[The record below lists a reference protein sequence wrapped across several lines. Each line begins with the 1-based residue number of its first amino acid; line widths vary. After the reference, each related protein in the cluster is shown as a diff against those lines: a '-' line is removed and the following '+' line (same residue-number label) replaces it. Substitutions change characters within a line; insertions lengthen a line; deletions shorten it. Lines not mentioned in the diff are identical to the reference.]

1 MGRRS
6 RARDREQERVAA
18 STAEARLAAEPAPE
32 RRRSWARALNPLK
45 FRRLTRSRA
54 RAGAIGFGVLALVFV
69 MLGRAL
75 DDVAWY
81 SSAVLLALLAVV
93 WGLTSLLLGNEDP
106 SS

>member
-6 RARDREQERVAA
+6 RARERQQVAV
-18 STAEARLAAEPAPE
+18 TAAAAEPAPE
-32 RRRSWARALNPLK
+32 RRSRLRALNPFK
-45 FRRLTRSRA
+45 FGRLTRSRA
-54 RAGAIGFGVLALVFV
+54 RAGAVGFGVLALAC
-69 MLGRAL
+69 MLLGRAL

-93 WGLTSLLLGNEDP
+93 WGLTSILLGKDDP

>member
-6 RARDREQERVAA
+6 RAREREQVVASA
-18 STAEARLAAEPAPE
+18 AAAAEPAPE
-32 RRRSWARALNPLK
+32 RRRSWLRALNPFK

-54 RAGAIGFGVLALVFV
+54 RAGAIGFGVLALVFMV
-69 MLGRAL
+69 LGRVL

-81 SSAVLLALLAVV
+81 SSAVLLAILAVV
-93 WGLTSLLLGNEDP
+93 WGLTSTLLGKDDP

>member
-1 MGRRS
+1 MGRRT
-6 RARDREQERVAA
+6 RARERDQERVAA
-18 STAEARLAAEPAPE
+18 SLEAARSEAAPAPE
-32 RRRSWARALNPLK
+32 RRSWLRTLNPFK

-54 RAGAIGFGVLALVFV
+54 RAGAIGFGVAAIVFMV
-69 MLGRAL
+69 LGRTL

-93 WGLTSLLLGNEDP
+93 WGLTSLLLGKDDP

>member
-6 RARDREQERVAA
+6 RAREREQVAA
-18 STAEARLAAEPAPE
+18 SAAAAATEPAPE
-32 RRRSWARALNPLK
+32 RRRWLRTLNPFK

-54 RAGAIGFGVLALVFV
+54 RAGAIGFGVLALVF
-69 MLGRAL
+69 MLLGRTL
-75 DDVAWY
+75 EDVAWY

-93 WGLTSLLLGNEDP
+93 WGLTSLLLGKDDP